1 MSWLTAAI
9 PAVGSLLGGFVQN
22 RESNRQ
28 FNANMDLAKN
38 RHAYEVADLKNAG
51 LNPILSANSGVV
63 SLPSPTA
70 GGMQNPFEKATQS
83 LATAR
88 QLDVLKSQ
96 SRMLNSQADKNLA
109 DANLAK
115 KTEDTQDW
123 QRKLMD
129 SEISK
134 MKVEESNLYSMI
146 SVNDAS
152 KQKILAEADLTTKKV
167 RAFDSQ
173 LMAELNL
180 KAAQTEQAVL
190 AGKASIA
197 SASRDYAMTAQSYAQ
212 AGLLKQEEANSLI
225 RGQGIRIENAQ
236 KEYNLKKDKAAEY
249 MKTNS
254 GFQNIVEG
262 IGATTGALG
271 NLISGIRK

>member
-9 PAVGSLLGGFVQN
+9 PAVGSLLGGFMQN

-63 SLPSPTA
+63 SLPTPTA

-212 AGLLKQEEANSLI
+212 AGLLTQEQANSLA
-225 RGQGIRIENAQ
+225 RGEGIRIENAQ
-236 KEYNLKKDKAAEY
+236 KAYNLKKDKAAEY
-249 MKTNS
+249 MKTNP

>member
-1 MSWLTAAI
+1 MSLWAAAI
-9 PAVGSLLGGFVQN
+9 PAIGSLIGGFMQN
-22 RESNRQ
+22 RESKRQ
-28 FNANMDLAKN
+28 YDSNMDLAKN
-38 RHAYEVADLKNAG
+38 RHSYEVADLKNAG
-51 LNPILSANSGVV
+51 LNPILSANSGAV
-63 SLPSPTA
+63 SLPTPTA

-96 SRMLNSQADKNLA
+96 SRMLNSQADKNIA

-123 QRKLMD
+123 QRRLMD
-129 SEISK
+129 SEMSK

-152 KQKILAEADLTTKKV
+152 KQKILAEADLTTKQV
-167 RAFDSQ
+167 RSFDSR

-180 KAAQTEQAVL
+180 KAAQTEQSVL

-197 SASRDYAMTAQSYAQ
+197 SASRDYAMTTQAYAQ
-212 AGLLKQEEANSLI
+212 AGLLTQEQANALS
-225 RGQGIRIENAQ
+225 RGEGIRIENAQ
-236 KEYNLKKDKAAEY
+236 KAYNLKKDKAAEY
-249 MKTNS
+249 TKTDPYFQNFVTSVGDMTGAIGNLVS
-254 GFQNIVEG
+254 GF
-262 IGATTGALG
+262 
-271 NLISGIRK
+271 RK